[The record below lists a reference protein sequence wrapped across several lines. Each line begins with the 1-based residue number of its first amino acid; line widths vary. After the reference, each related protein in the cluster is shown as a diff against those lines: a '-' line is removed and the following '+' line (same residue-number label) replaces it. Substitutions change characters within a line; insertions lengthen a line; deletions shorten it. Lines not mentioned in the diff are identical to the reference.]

1 MIKKM
6 TDKLFGGINMT
17 WLKVLIFAAAT
28 AILTSVFL
36 IVPIFKN
43 TSFEQMGVTFEAWIL
58 FAVIIMSNCKKPI
71 ESALKTFVFFL
82 VSQPLIYLLQV
93 PFSDMGWG
101 LFGYYKY
108 WFILTVL
115 TFPAAF
121 AGWFLTKKNW
131 ISTVILLPVV
141 LYLSSTS
148 VYSFRFAFAH
158 FPYRIVT
165 AVFCLLQILLYM
177 VAFTKNK
184 WQKIIGIIIPSIIM
198 CVVFF
203 ATAGKLQTNGTMF
216 LPDSPTLTDSAV
228 VVTEGEGI
236 ADISIASTGED
247 SMVRVQGKAYGT
259 MDFTIEDGDNV
270 YSYSLRIYE
279 DDEGHSQ
286 VEINEA

>member
-6 TDKLFGGINMT
+6 TDKLFCGINMT

-101 LFGYYKY
+101 LFGYYRY

-141 LYLSSTS
+141 LYLSYTS
-148 VYSFRFAFAH
+148 AYSFRFAFAH

-198 CVVFF
+198 CVVLF
-203 ATAGKLQTNGTMF
+203 ATAGNLQTNGTMF